1 MDYNDLE
8 SQFEED
14 SNKIFRNNVEN
25 YTPNDY
31 DFLKQ
36 LNQMFGNAMSAKGL
50 NTLDPLYA
58 NFFHYNK
65 MSMRGNADFPRVTRT
80 YVFFTRPEL
89 NFSFENINS
98 VPFFKWLY
106 SKRIGKMIFA
116 ALTDPDYFIYA
127 PSAMNNTSIDFTTL
141 NEALSAWIKTQ
152 KALEKQVAN
161 GVNDDNWKAEM
172 SSLSDGDTPG
182 KSMFSDDNIVKNG
195 ADSGIEASA
204 KAAIDKENSSD
215 AGMDDTQNSNLPTDA
230 EIGGLID
237 DVSME
242 SLLERQNQM
251 ASIFNTLYGGESKN
265 GANGFNSGMTS
276 KAAILG
282 MTPAELNKNNLTLA
296 KYALRDTHNS
306 PNDRFTYTTPFIP
319 LLQNT
324 CTQLTG
330 AKDFELQEHQYEEDE
345 FSGKMTVPTGMDEI
359 FGPGSFTT
367 NHEDILYG
375 PVSLL
380 YMVWV
385 LYIHY
390 VSRGYIMPTREHITE
405 RILDYTCSAYVM
417 VIGDDGRRIERF
429 GKYTGCYPTTFP
441 LSQQL
446 DHNLQ
451 VEPDMLQK
459 LSISWKYNRYEPMD
473 PQIFTDFN
481 FLSES
486 EWLVKLNPA
495 LWEDLYNRYSSV
507 TANMFIKLYGGSG
520 KNPKS
525 EVQKIM
531 LRNLKRPEGLWEM
544 IDDKDRG
551 MSGKLPPALI
561 EPLND
566 FSEINMINN
575 FWGGY
580 PYIVNGTELC
590 WVLPQYGKLQ
600 GVNRDKF
607 NKSGKQVLDDN
618 NSNNIEDMTKTKSG
632 YDDLAGSISSAAEVV
647 KADSIAGNASSSY
660 LDKGMSSTKNLGVLN
675 NNKSFGM
682 I

>member
-1 MDYNDLE
+1 MNYKDLE
-8 SQFEED
+8 TDFEKD
-14 SNKIFRNNVEN
+14 SNELFKNNIEE
-25 YTPNDY
+25 YTPNDFN
-31 DFLKQ
+31 FLQQ

-58 NFFHYNK
+58 NFFYYNK
-65 MSMRGNADFPRVTRT
+65 MSMRGNVDLPRVTRT

-106 SKRIGKMIFA
+106 SKRIGKMIFS
-116 ALTDPDYFIYA
+116 ALTDPDYFINA
-127 PSAMNNTSIDFTTL
+127 PSALNNTTIDYSKL
-141 NEALSAWIKTQ
+141 NEGLTNWIKAQ
-152 KALEKQVAN
+152 KELEKKVSQGIA
-161 GVNDDNWKAEM
+161 DYDENWKAEM
-172 SSLSDGDTPG
+172 ESMSDGDSPG
-182 KSMFSDDNIVKNG
+182 KSMFTDDEIAEGK
-195 ADSGIEASA
+195 DSGIEASA
-204 KAAIDKENSSD
+204 KEAIDKEYSSD
-215 AGMDDTQNSNLPTDA
+215 SGMDDTKGSNLPTDA
-230 EIGGLID
+230 EIDGLID

-242 SLLERQNQM
+242 SLLERQKQM
-251 ASIFNTLYGGESKN
+251 TTIFQNLYDNKSSVIEAGI
-265 GANGFNSGMTS
+265 TS
-276 KAAILG
+276 KADIIG
-282 MTPAELNKNNLTLA
+282 MTAAEVDKGNLILA
-296 KYALRDTHNS
+296 KYALKDTHNS
-306 PNDRFTYTTPFIP
+306 GNDKFIYTTPFIP

-345 FSGKMTVPTGMDEI
+345 FSGKMTIPTGMDEI

-375 PVSLL
+375 PVSLM
-380 YMVWV
+380 YMVWI

-405 RILDYTCSAYVM
+405 RILDYTCSAYVL

-459 LSISWKYNRYEPMD
+459 VSISWKYNRYEPMD

-481 FLSES
+481 FLSET

-495 LWEDLYNRYSSV
+495 LWENLYDRDSSV
-507 TANMFIKLYGGSG
+507 SGNMFLKLYGGSG
-520 KNPKS
+520 KKTS
-525 EVQKIM
+525 EVEKIR
-531 LRNLKRPEGLWEM
+531 LRNMKRPEGLWELVEPRN
-544 IDDKDRG
+544 RG

-566 FSEINMINN
+566 SSEINMINN

-580 PYIVNGTELC
+580 PYIVNGNELC
-590 WVLPQYGKLQ
+590 WVLPQYSQRQ

-607 NKSGKQVLDDN
+607 NKSGSHVPISSGSNDN
-618 NSNNIEDMTKTKSG
+618 SDMTKVKTG
-632 YDDLAGSISSAAEVV
+632 YDDLAGSLSSSTEVV
-647 KADSIAGNASSSY
+647 KEYKIAGNASGSY
-660 LDKGMSSTKNLGVLN
+660 LDKTPS
-675 NNKSFGM
+675 
-682 I
+682 

>member
-1 MDYNDLE
+1 MDYENLE

-14 SNKIFRNNVEN
+14 SNKYFPNNVES
-25 YTPNDY
+25 YSQNDK
-31 DFLKQ
+31 DFLKH
-36 LNQMFGNAMSAKGL
+36 LNQLFGNAMSAKGL

-65 MSMRGNADFPRVTRT
+65 MSMRGNVDFPRVTRT

-89 NFSFENINS
+89 NFSFENINAI
-98 VPFFKWLY
+98 PFFKWLY

-127 PSAMNNTSIDFTTL
+127 PAAMNNTEVNFTQL
-141 NEALSAWIKTQ
+141 NEALSTWSKAQ
-152 KALEKQVAN
+152 KELEKQVATSIK
-161 GVNDDNWKAEM
+161 DEAWQKEM
-172 SSLSDGDTPG
+172 SSVSTESDTPG
-182 KSMFSDDNIVKNG
+182 KSMFDDATIMNG
-195 ADSGIEASA
+195 GESGIEASVQA
-204 KAAIDKENSSD
+204 EIDKESSSD
-215 AGMDDTQNSNLPTDA
+215 SGMDDTQNTNLPTDE
-230 EIGGLID
+230 EIGGLED
-237 DVSME
+237 DVTME

-251 ASIFNTLYGGESKN
+251 QQLFNNLYPASSKTN
-265 GANGFNSGMTS
+265 INSVNSGITS

-282 MTPAELNKNNLTLA
+282 MTPAELQANNLTLA

-306 PNDRFTYTTPFIP
+306 ANDKFTYTTPFIP

-345 FSGKMTVPTGMDEI
+345 FSGKMTIPTGMDEI

-375 PVSLL
+375 PVSLM

-405 RILDYTCSAYVM
+405 RILDYTCSAYVL

-507 TANMFIKLYGGSG
+507 TANMFLDLYGGN
-520 KNPKS
+520 KNVKT
-525 EVQKIM
+525 ETEKIM
-531 LRNLKRPEGLWEM
+531 LRNMKRAEGLWQIVKPE
-544 IDDKDRG
+544 DRG

-561 EPLND
+561 EPTED
-566 FSEINMINN
+566 SSEINMINN

-580 PYIVNGTELC
+580 PYIVNGTDLC
-590 WVLPQYGKLQ
+590 WVLPQFTKLQ
-600 GVNRDKF
+600 GVNRDQF
-607 NKSGKQVLDDN
+607 NSSGKQVL
-618 NSNNIEDMTKTKSG
+618 SNEPTNGTDMTKVKTN
-632 YDDLAGSISSAAEVV
+632 YDDMAGMISLADDV
-647 KADSIAGNASSSY
+647 KKESTIFGNAATSY
-660 LDKGMSSTKNLGVLN
+660 QTGLA
-675 NNKSFGM
+675 
-682 I
+682 

>member
-1 MDYNDLE
+1 MDYDNLE

-14 SNKIFRNNVEN
+14 SNKIFKNNVES
-25 YTPNDY
+25 YSQNDK
-31 DFLKQ
+31 DFLSA

-65 MSMRGNADFPRVTRT
+65 MSMRGNVDLPRVTRT

-89 NFSFENINS
+89 NFSFENINAI
-98 VPFFKWLY
+98 PFFKWLY

-127 PSAMNNTSIDFTTL
+127 PAAMNNTAIDFSKM
-141 NEALSAWIKTQ
+141 NEALTAWIKAQ
-152 KALEKQVAN
+152 KELEKKVSNHNSYDEAWQ
-161 GVNDDNWKAEM
+161 AEM
-172 SSLSDGDTPG
+172 ASLSNGDDKPG
-182 KSMFSDDNIVKNG
+182 KSMFDDSAIMNG
-195 ADSGIEASA
+195 GDNGIEASA
-204 KAAIDKENSSD
+204 KAEID
-215 AGMDDTQNSNLPTDA
+215 
-230 EIGGLID
+230 GLID

-242 SLLERQNQM
+242 ALLDRQNKM
-251 ASIFNTLYGGESKN
+251 KGIFDSLYGSTTN
-265 GANGFNSGMTS
+265 INSGVTS

-282 MTPAELNKNNLTLA
+282 MTPNAIERNDLILA
-296 KYALRDTHNS
+296 KYALRDTHNT
-306 PNDRFTYTTPFIP
+306 PNDKFNYTTPFIP

-330 AKDFELQEHQYEEDE
+330 AKDFELQEHTYEEDE
-345 FSGKMTVPTGMDEI
+345 FSGKMTIPTGMDEI

-405 RILDYTCSAYVM
+405 RILDYTCSAYVF
-417 VIGDDGRRIERF
+417 VIGDDGRRIERM

-459 LSISWKYNRYEPMD
+459 VSITWKYNRYEPMD

-481 FLSES
+481 FLSET

-495 LWEDLYNRYSSV
+495 LWEDLYDRTSSV
-507 TANMFIKLYGGSG
+507 TANMFLKLYGGAD
-520 KNPKS
+520 KKPQTES
-525 EVQKIM
+525 EKIM
-531 LRNLKRPEGLWEM
+531 LRNLKRAEGLWE
-544 IDDKDRG
+544 IVKKEDRG

-561 EPLND
+561 EPTDD

-590 WVLPQYGKLQ
+590 WVLPQFGKLQ

-607 NKSGKQVLDDN
+607 NGSGNHVLDGKNDN
-618 NSNNIEDMTKTKSG
+618 SKTVDDPTKKKTG
-632 YDDLAGSISSAAEVV
+632 YDDLAGTLASVDTSKETS
-647 KADSIAGNASSSY
+647 DPGNASTSY
-660 LDKGMSSTKNLGVLN
+660 INKGSPAIKKQTV
-675 NNKSFGM
+675 
-682 I
+682 